1 MTTCS
6 FDTLLCAVQDAVIGA
21 NAAIRRRREALFA
34 ATGKLPDASEHVLR
48 VDIPESPATNAPCS
62 PIAIPLNLFR
72 DRRIPSIAMMSVEF
86 DCTIHFRK
94 RRGQMA
100 RELTMSL
107 GRSRFFWLLRRP
119 LHHVRISYLSANG
132 WQPQIEIDGQFL
144 SMPAIARATGG

>member
-1 MTTCS
+1 MTTCT
-6 FDTLLCAVQDAVIGA
+6 FDTLLCSLQDAIIGA

-34 ATGKLPDASEHVLR
+34 ATGKLPDSSEHVLR
-48 VDIPESPATNAPCS
+48 VDIPESPAANAPCS
-62 PIAIPLNLFR
+62 SVVIPLSLFR
-72 DRRIPSIAMMSVEF
+72 DRRTPSIAMMSVEF

-94 RRGQMA
+94 RRGQTV

-132 WQPQIEIDGQFL
+132 WQPQVEIDGQFL
-144 SMPAIARATGG
+144 SMPAIARATGD

>member
-1 MTTCS
+1 MTTCT
-6 FDTLLCAVQDAVIGA
+6 FDTLLCSLQDAIIGA

-34 ATGKLPDASEHVLR
+34 ATGKLPDSSEHVLR
-48 VDIPESPATNAPCS
+48 VDIPESPAANAPCS
-62 PIAIPLNLFR
+62 SVVIPLSLFR

-94 RRGQMA
+94 RRGQTV

-132 WQPQIEIDGQFL
+132 WQPQVEIDGQFL
-144 SMPAIARATGG
+144 SMPAIARATGD

>member
-1 MTTCS
+1 MTTCT

-34 ATGKLPDASEHVLR
+34 ATGKLPDSSEHVLR
-48 VDIPESPATNAPCS
+48 VDIPESPAANAPCS

-94 RRGQMA
+94 RRGQTV

-107 GRSRFFWLLRRP
+107 DRPRFFWLLRRP
-119 LHHVRISYLSANG
+119 QHHVRISYLSANG
-132 WQPQIEIDGQFL
+132 WQPQVEINGHFL
-144 SMPAIARATGG
+144 TMPAIARATGD

>member
-1 MTTCS
+1 MTTCT
-6 FDTLLCAVQDAVIGA
+6 FDTLLCAVQDAVVGA

-34 ATGKLPDASEHVLR
+34 ATGKLPDSSEHVLR
-48 VDIPESPATNAPCS
+48 VDIPESPAANAPCS

-94 RRGQMA
+94 RRGQTV

-107 GRSRFFWLLRRP
+107 DRPRFFWLLRRP
-119 LHHVRISYLSANG
+119 QHHVRISYLSANG
-132 WQPQIEIDGQFL
+132 WQPQVEINGHFL
-144 SMPAIARATGG
+144 TMPAIPRATGN